1 MKNTMFLTPDQ
12 EQARKEKEQAIES
25 LKYNSMCYG
34 CKEFCADCG
43 GTTEKLWSGCI
54 WYKKTDF
61 PSVYALAAYVPELI
75 KNEDISSFD
84 EFLKEL
90 KEDRSGLVE
99 YIKDRVRDFCFKNE
113 VLTEKYV
120 DACKKILNLL
130 GEENPTDKIDFSKHE
145 KEMEKFR
152 NSFLKPFEK
161 ELDKGRKE
169 LKKLGLE
176 V

>member
-1 MKNTMFLTPDQ
+1 M
-12 EQARKEKEQAIES
+12 
-25 LKYNSMCYG
+25 
-34 CKEFCADCG
+34 
-43 GTTEKLWSGCI
+43 
-54 WYKKTDF
+54 
-61 PSVYALAAYVPELI
+61 
-75 KNEDISSFD
+75 
-84 EFLKEL
+84 
-90 KEDRSGLVE
+90 
-99 YIKDRVRDFCFKNE
+99 RDFCFKNE

-152 NSFLKPFEK
+152 SSFLKPFEK